1 MFLIFMAS
9 DICFSRG
16 SETLMGQV
24 LPNDALNREGSPHL
38 YASLVSSKSSSMR
51 ILLIFYI
58 EILPPLIY

>member
-38 YASLVSSKSSSMR
+38 YASLC
-51 ILLIFYI
+51 
-58 EILPPLIY
+58 PLNHPR

>member
-1 MFLIFMAS
+1 MAS

-38 YASLVSSKSSSMR
+38 YASLCPLNHPRWGSSSSF
-51 ILLIFYI
+51 I
-58 EILPPLIY
+58 